1 MELLGGVGP
10 TSLGRRRSQSLS
22 VLSTYREVEPA
33 QIALT
38 LRHERLA
45 LRREILNCTDP
56 DQRVALSGA
65 LCRCLE
71 LSMRASLMPTPP
83 RARTEPDGRIARPVL
98 DMQELEPLEPLEP
111 GKVTEP
117 APAPQS

>member
-83 RARTEPDGRIARPVL
+83 RARTEPDGRLARPVL
-98 DMQELEPLEPLEP
+98 DMPELEPELEP
-111 GKVTEP
+111 EP
-117 APAPQS
+117 APEPAPEPQS